1 MEASMSG
8 SWVGIVAG
16 TFVLALAAIVAL
28 SRHRREHRRAELLSF
43 AWAARFRR
51 LARDYERLP
60 HTLAGFHFLAFA
72 CLMLPKIIDFIH
84 IGS

>member
-1 MEASMSG
+1 SVSD
-8 SWVGIVAG
+8 SRRRVANDLFNRL
-16 TFVLALAAIVAL
+16 THKNAD
-28 SRHRREHRRAELLSF
+28 
-43 AWAARFRR
+43 RF

-72 CLMLPKIIDFIH
+72 CLMLPKIIDFIR